1 MYAGYEKDVFAFF
14 AGRVELSLIKHHKY
28 IYVIKYKN
36 NISIKHIIHINL
48 RLFYHIIIMVI
59 LMDIDFIIS
68 KLIDDTNY
76 AKLLIKYENLTDIDK

>member
-1 MYAGYEKDVFAFF
+1 MSYFERNEIAKDVTFLSKLLITFF
-14 AGRVELSLIKHHKY
+14 
-28 IYVIKYKN
+28 
-36 NISIKHIIHINL
+36 
-48 RLFYHIIIMVI
+48 FYHIIIVVI